1 MFKDNGYNSSK
12 YKHFRIVGTGETFIS
27 EVKSKS
33 GVGNRKR
40 EVTNRVEIPYTN
52 IEDINLD
59 SIGEH
64 IPQNETDFFL
74 VSNYLLDF
82 WGSVL
87 GSEVVYT
94 YLMLRRYAYG
104 RKDFCFPDVDTIC
117 IKMKKTR
124 PTINKYL
131 SILEEHGFI
140 LVFYRYD
147 KDSRQ
152 DSSPLFKIRRYI
164 PVITEEMYESLPD
177 KLKTAHD
184 ELLNEVNGVRLVSQI
199 QKVDIDDITKDG
211 TLIKTK
217 RKHQVEANVINLTEE
232 DIAYEK
238 VASQLDE
245 RDLEVSNIIL
255 RYAQSHEI
263 VSKPSFD
270 TFFKRCL
277 FIINKNRIMI
287 VSPSVVES
295 SQVALRYSRVIE
307 NGLAEEG
314 YNIDSLSIESYDAIG
329 FVNQYMSDKVRES

>member
-1 MFKDNGYNSSK
+1 MFKDSGYNSKK
-12 YKHFRIVGTGETFIS
+12 YKHFRIIGTGETFVH

-33 GVGNRKR
+33 GVGKRTR
-40 EVTNRVEIPYTN
+40 EVTNRVEVPFKN
-52 IEDINLD
+52 IEDVNLD
-59 SIGEH
+59 MLGEH

-117 IKMKKTR
+117 IKMRKSR

-140 LVFYRYD
+140 LVFHRYD
-147 KDSRQ
+147 NESRK
-152 DSSPLFKIRRYI
+152 DSSPLFKIRRYV
-164 PVITEEMYESLPD
+164 PVITEEMYDALPD
-177 KLKTAHD
+177 KLKRAHD
-184 ELLNEVNGVRLVSQI
+184 ELLSEVNGIRLVSQI
-199 QKVDIDDITKDG
+199 QRVDIEDITKDG

-217 RKHQVEANVINLTEE
+217 RKHEVESRVINLTEE
-232 DIAYEK
+232 DIAYDK

-245 RDLEVSNIIL
+245 RDLSVTNTIL
-255 RYAQSHEI
+255 KYAQLHSI
-263 VSKPSFD
+263 VSKASYD
-270 TFFKRCL
+270 TFFKRCF
-277 FIINKNRIMI
+277 FILNRGRLMV

-295 SQVALRYSRVIE
+295 SQVALRYDRIIE
-307 NGLAEEG
+307 NALDEEG
-314 YNIDSLSIESYDAIG
+314 YNTDGLVIESYDAIQ
-329 FVNQYMSDKVRES
+329 FVKLFMSDIARES

>member
-59 SIGEH
+59 AIGEH

-87 GSEVVYT
+87 GSEVIYT

-147 KDSRQ
+147 KDNRQ

-164 PVITEEMYESLPD
+164 PVITEEMYEALPD
-177 KLKTAHD
+177 KLKKAHD

-217 RKHQVEANVINLTEE
+217 RKHDIKASVISLTEE

-245 RDLEVSNIIL
+245 RDLMVTNNIL
-255 RYAQSHEI
+255 RYAQNHDI
-263 VSKPSFD
+263 VSKATFD
-270 TFFKRCL
+270 TFFKRCF
-277 FIINKNRIMI
+277 FILNRNRLMVI
-287 VSPSVVES
+287 SPSVVES
-295 SQVALRYSRVIE
+295 SRVVTGYSRVVE
-307 NGLAEEG
+307 NGLEEEG
-314 YNIDSLSIESYDAIG
+314 YDVAGLSIESYDAIS
-329 FVNQYMSDKVRES
+329 FVNRFMEDAVRES